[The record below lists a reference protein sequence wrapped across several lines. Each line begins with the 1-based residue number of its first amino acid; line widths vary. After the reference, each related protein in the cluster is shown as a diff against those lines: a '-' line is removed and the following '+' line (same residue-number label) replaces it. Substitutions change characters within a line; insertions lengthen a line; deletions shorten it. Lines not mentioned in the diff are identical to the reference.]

1 MAGLYVDTS
10 AIGRVLLEEPDAAD
24 IAATLA
30 QYDLWASELITVELR
45 RLAARESLVNQAEL
59 LLADVNLVE
68 LNAPSLKRASS
79 IPPMTVRTLDAIH
92 LDAAVVLHNQG
103 TIDAVLTFD
112 KQLTEGC
119 THHGIQV
126 LQPQAAS
133 G

>member
-103 TIDAVLTFD
+103 TIERLPGSSWNFD
-112 KQLTEGC
+112 GGPT
-119 THHGIQV
+119 GIV
-126 LQPQAAS
+126 MVRR
-133 G
+133 